1 VTAYVP
7 PRYITLDDL
16 YNRFGEGNVARL
28 LDHDGDSE
36 PDQEKVVA
44 IIEEASGAA
53 DAYLYASFGGSVVE
67 RLREDVRFRSAV
79 CDIAISLAGEQKPE
93 FGGSDGERAPYAGHR
108 KRGEEM
114 LKRLGQGAERMG
126 AEVEHGAN
134 PVLRGR
140 VSVSTPVRHVYAQ
153 SRTNPRG
160 SGGF

>member
-1 VTAYVP
+1 MTAYVP

-16 YNRFGEGNVARL
+16 FNRFGESAVSRQ

-36 PDQEKVVA
+36 PDAEAVTA

-53 DAYLYASFGGSVVE
+53 DAFLYASFGGEVVG

-79 CDIAISLAGEQKPE
+79 CDIAMSLAGEQKQE
-93 FGGSDGERAPYAGHR
+93 FGGADGERAPYAHLR
-108 KRGEEM
+108 KRGEQM
-114 LKRLGQGAERMG
+114 LSNLGKGYERMG
-126 AEVEHGAN
+126 AESEHGAN

-140 VSVSTPVRHVYAQ
+140 VSVTTPVRHVYAQ

>member
-1 VTAYVP
+1 VNYEP

-16 YNRFGEGNVARL
+16 YRRFGKSAVSL
-28 LDHDGDSE
+28 QLCHDGSGE
-36 PDQEKVVA
+36 PDPDSVIA

-53 DAYLYASFGGSVVE
+53 DALMSAAFGVNVVE
-67 RLREDVRFRSAV
+67 KLREDVRFRSAI
-79 CDIAISLAGEQKPE
+79 CDIAMSLAGEQKHE
-93 FGGSDGERAPYAGHR
+93 FGGGDGERAPYAGHR

-114 LKRLGQGAERMG
+114 LMRLGKGVERMG

-134 PVLRGR
+134 PTLRGR
-140 VSVSTPVRHVYAQ
+140 TTVVTPYRHVYAT

>member
-7 PRYITLDDL
+7 PQYITLGDL

-36 PDQEKVVA
+36 PDQANVVA

-53 DAYLYASFGGSVVE
+53 DALLSASFGPSMVG

-79 CDIAISLAGEQKPE
+79 CDIAISLAAEQKPE
-93 FGGSDGERAPYAGHR
+93 WGGSDGERSQYAGHR
-108 KRGEEM
+108 KRGETM
-114 LKRLGQGAERMG
+114 LMNLGKGIERMG
-126 AEVEHGAN
+126 AEVEHGEN

-140 VSVSTPVRHVYAQ
+140 ISVTTPVQHIYAQ